1 MVFIRTCDLCDQEL
15 EDECDHYRCGCGQTF
30 CELMCIQ
37 SHAIEHHSNDD
48 GVVEWPEGTDEDIMN
63 TCWCCGDEITN
74 DHIHID
80 GGNYCS
86 RRCAYNDSDD
96 SDDEE
101 EEEEEDE
108 EENEEESNEEEDEE
122 PEENEEEDEEE
133 EEEEEQEISIRR
145 ISCECGNLVGYVQ
158 DGVFNWNEDY
168 FHSECDQ
175 DGTRWCSE
183 CWMADHQHEQECND
197 ITHEDE
203 HAHEHAH
210 EH

>member
-37 SHAIEHHSNDD
+37 SHAIEHHSNED

-108 EENEEESNEEEDEE
+108 EEDEEESN
-122 PEENEEEDEEE
+122 
-133 EEEEEQEISIRR
+133 
-145 ISCECGNLVGYVQ
+145 
-158 DGVFNWNEDY
+158 
-168 FHSECDQ
+168 
-175 DGTRWCSE
+175 
-183 CWMADHQHEQECND
+183 
-197 ITHEDE
+197 
-203 HAHEHAH
+203 
-210 EH
+210 